1 MAEPAPYLT
10 QPQAPTPAATP
21 AASAPKPPP
30 PTTLGGKLRARLPSR
45 GWMIFWTTFGTIS
58 GLLVRDHYRTVDA
71 RKRVIEKVD
80 VIAKQPC
87 GVHDLPRKVTIYITS
102 PPGDGLHKTRHY
114 FKEFVKP
121 VLDGAALDYEVR
133 EAHGEGRIRTLVAAD
148 VRKKRQQAA
157 GKAGVEVEV
166 EEENK
171 IPVKQIAESDGIIV
185 LGRIAL
191 AEVLQGYNDGC
202 LQSLEDPEPVV
213 VAAAEDTTKE
223 PAPVVMTE
231 DTTTIKEAEQETSP
245 TSGASVDNADIAA
258 VETASLTENTAAT
271 TEEKPAS
278 TETATTSAPAKEE
291 AKPVPVVIPQ
301 DESYFSLPPAG
312 LEPVGYIPFK
322 NLIGIK
328 NWPKKFYALFNA
340 WDCVEYAGAQVTKV
354 AFAET
359 RELTKDD
366 LELGR
371 DEEVLYKKYREP
383 IDIEILDRV
392 RDNVKI
398 YITPTHLEKPAES
411 QADNE
416 SKPLT
421 Q

>member
-1 MAEPAPYLT
+1 MAEPAPYLS
-10 QPQAPTPAATP
+10 QPQAPSPATTP

-30 PTTLGGKLRARLPSR
+30 PTTLSGKLRARLPSR

-58 GLLVRDHYRTVDA
+58 GLLVRDHYRTVEA

-87 GVHDLPRKVTIYITS
+87 GVHDLPRKVTVYITN

-133 EAHGEGRIRTLVAAD
+133 EAHGEGGIRTMVAAD

-157 GKAGVEVEV
+157 SISEAKE

-171 IPVKQIAESDGIIV
+171 LPTKQVAESDGIIV

-202 LQSLEDPEPVV
+202 LQSIEDPKPVV
-213 VAAAEDTTKE
+213 VAA
-223 PAPVVMTE
+223 
-231 DTTTIKEAEQETSP
+231 
-245 TSGASVDNADIAA
+245 
-258 VETASLTENTAAT
+258 TENTAEVPAPAVVAEEITTATIQGVEQASSLEAGDNVSVDVVAAATSADSTAT
-271 TEEKPAS
+271 TTTTEAEKPAA
-278 TETATTSAPAKEE
+278 TETTTTASAAEE
-291 AKPVPVVIPQ
+291 EKKPEPVVIPQ
-301 DESYFSLPPAG
+301 DESFFSLPPAG

-328 NWPKKFYALFNA
+328 NWPKKIYALFNA
-340 WDCVEYAGAQVTKV
+340 WDCVEYAGAQATKV
-354 AFAET
+354 AFGET

-371 DEEVLYKKYREP
+371 DEEVLFKKYRGP
-383 IDIEILDRV
+383 IEIDILDRV

-398 YITPTHLEKPAES
+398 YVTPEHLEKSTEGQAET
-411 QADNE
+411 E
-416 SKPLT
+416 SKEA
-421 Q
+421 